1 MNMKTLV
8 TVVGAFGILITVSV
22 KVQGDTLKTAALS
35 QPLSSES
42 IEALRAF
49 KQLGFDDQ
57 HTSGRIRQS
66 DIAVHHVYHDPNQ
79 GSGNYKPYLSS
90 KYGSSSS
97 TDHASSSFQQ
107 SVYSSGQDKK
117 KNQGMGISSGWSN
130 SAMNEMSNNPYQHQV
145 RSHPNDILSNMG
157 VELPSEQILGK
168 PHIWFMKYFIIITLA
183 CYSLIAFYPL
193 YIFFTTKIIL

>member
-1 MNMKTLV
+1 MNIKDFV
-8 TVVGAFGILITVSV
+8 TVIGAFGFLIIVLV
-22 KVQGDTLKTAALS
+22 KAQGDTIKTAALS
-35 QPLSSES
+35 QHLSTEN

-57 HTSGRIRQS
+57 HTSGRIRPS

-90 KYGSSSS
+90 KYGSSS
-97 TDHASSSFQQ
+97 DHASSSFQQ
-107 SVYSSGQDKK
+107 SAYLSGQEKK
-117 KNQGMGISSGWSN
+117 KNQGMGTSSGWSN
-130 SAMNEMSNNPYQHQV
+130 SAMNEMSNNAYLHQV

-168 PHIWFMKYFIIITLA
+168 PHFWFMKCVYNYYTCLISNMSFLNFSYF
-183 CYSLIAFYPL
+183 
-193 YIFFTTKIIL
+193 